1 MFPDLT
7 RDDVFRIETR
17 SLWLRWPRAKDV
29 DAIVRLAG
37 DRSVAEMTA
46 RIRYPIDRAETE
58 AFVLDA
64 RGGNAAGGGLAM
76 ALSLRAEPDGLVG
89 MIGISGDA
97 AEDGPHLGYWL
108 GRPYW
113 GRGLATEAAEAIV
126 HAYFAYAGGSVL
138 TSDARVENPASRRV
152 LEKSGFVRTGTAAGY
167 FPVRGCDLTCDRFR
181 LDRVAWSA
189 RSGAIGC
196 ERAA

>member
-46 RIRYPIDRAETE
+46 RIPHPIDRAETE
-58 AFVLDA
+58 TFVLEA
-64 RGGNAAGGGLAM
+64 RRGNAAGEGLVM
-76 ALSLRAEPDGLVG
+76 AVSLRSEPDGLVG
-89 MIGISGDA
+89 VIGIEGAD
-97 AEDGPHLGYWL
+97 EDGPHLGYWL
-108 GRPYW
+108 GRAHW
-113 GRGLATEAAEAIV
+113 GRGLATEAASAMV
-126 HAYFAYAGGSVL
+126 HAHFAYAGGAAL

-152 LEKSGFVRTGTAAGY
+152 LEKAGFVRTGTVTEHV
-167 FPVRGCDLTCDRFR
+167 PVRGRDLTCDRFR
-181 LDRVAWSA
+181 LERSAWSS
-189 RSGAIGC
+189 RSAIVDRD
-196 ERAA
+196 RAA